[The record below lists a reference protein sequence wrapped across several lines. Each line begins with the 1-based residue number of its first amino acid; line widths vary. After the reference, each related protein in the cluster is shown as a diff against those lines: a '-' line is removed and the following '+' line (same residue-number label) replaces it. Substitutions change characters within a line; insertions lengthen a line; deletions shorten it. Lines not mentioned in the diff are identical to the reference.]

1 MHFYLKK
8 NAADEAISVMRE
20 VAAWGRA
27 NGFRAWKDEW
37 LTKEELVREEA
48 PEEDFCVG
56 LVDSQPACCMILQWV
71 DTEYWPEAPKYEAGY
86 LHKVCVRRA
95 YAGKGLVSRMV
106 DCAEEEATARG
117 ARFLRL
123 DTGWEMAK
131 VRALYEAL
139 GFKLVQKL
147 EFPNGCAMALYE
159 LEI

>member
-1 MHFYLKK
+1 MDFYLKK
-8 NAADEAISVMRE
+8 NAADEAISIIRE

-27 NGFRAWKDEW
+27 NGFRVWKDEW
-37 LTKEELVREEA
+37 LTREELVTREA

-56 LVDSQPACCMILQWV
+56 LVDAKPACCMILQWV

-106 DCAEEEATARG
+106 DCAKNEAKARG

-123 DTGWEMAK
+123 DTGWEMTK
-131 VRALYEAL
+131 VRALYEAI
-139 GFKLVQKL
+139 GFKLVKKL
-147 EFPNGCAMALYE
+147 AFPNGRAMALYE